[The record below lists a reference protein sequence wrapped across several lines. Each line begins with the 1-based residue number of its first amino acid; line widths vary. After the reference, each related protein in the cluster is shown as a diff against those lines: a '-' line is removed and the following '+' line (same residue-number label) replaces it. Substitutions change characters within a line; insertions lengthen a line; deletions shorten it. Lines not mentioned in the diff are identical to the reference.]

1 MYHMVNL
8 PVCLLL
14 PLFFPCLFVLLFSL
28 FLSYDAP
35 RGLKT
40 GYLRPSALASRSF
53 PSFERKRN
61 KEFPLGS
68 PVTRSAPFRCSCTL
82 YEPGRL
88 LHQRFF
94 YEPTK
99 REGGCGLSLCRRLL
113 ICNVWEK
120 SDINAD

>member
-1 MYHMVNL
+1 M
-8 PVCLLL
+8 
-14 PLFFPCLFVLLFSL
+14 SR
-28 FLSYDAP
+28 AP

-82 YEPGRL
+82 YELRVL
-88 LHQRFF
+88 ITSAIS
-94 YEPTK
+94 YEPTRQK
-99 REGGCGLSLCRRLL
+99 EGEAVSLCQASYLQRMGKK
-113 ICNVWEK
+113 WH
-120 SDINAD
+120 